1 LLQIGHVVE
10 GSNAQN
16 PNKVIM
22 NTLMATSGLVK
33 VEVPKRLLCF
43 GANGV
48 STFQGV
54 QHGVIVHIQEYYAP
68 LLIGMH
74 CKSD

>member
-1 LLQIGHVVE
+1 VE

-22 NTLMATSGLVK
+22 NTLMAINGLVK

-48 STFQGV
+48 NTFQGV
-54 QHGVIVHIQEYYAP
+54 
-68 LLIGMH
+68 
-74 CKSD
+74 

>member
-1 LLQIGHVVE
+1 
-10 GSNAQN
+10 
-16 PNKVIM
+16 M